1 MKPFKNKLILV
12 FLALLI
18 LLVLIPLIMFLILTG
33 QHNQGQPP
41 MPISHPAT
49 TQALAGVASW
59 PVSSHNVLVCASES
73 SSLRCEMLKPLEKG
87 IYSKQVVIFHTAG
100 IATTCTPACS
110 KVRRVPGE

>member
-1 MKPFKNKLILV
+1 MKPFKNKLVLV

-33 QHNQGQPP
+33 QQNLGQPP

-49 TQALAGVASW
+49 AQALAGVASW
-59 PVSSHNVLVCASES
+59 PVSSHNVLVCSSES

-87 IYSKQVVIFHTAG
+87 IYSKQVVIFH
-100 IATTCTPACS
+100 S
-110 KVRRVPGE
+110 